1 MCDNTETVRRV
12 AHVLTS
18 TRGRE
23 FLDNIGYVSGTPIV
37 AVESGERLVDVFQRV
52 NGLESDAML
61 LAVLFSSRRRI
72 ALLHISQGQSAT
84 VCETLETDSM
94 SQSTIGMLVDDINN
108 RDADMRV
115 VVREVTERLGQVKV
129 SEISDMPVNA

>member
-1 MCDNTETVRRV
+1 MYNNTEIVRRV

-18 TRGRE
+18 TRGRD

-37 AVESGERLVDVFQRV
+37 AVEAGERLVDVFRRV
-52 NGLESDAML
+52 NSIEADIML
-61 LAVLFSSRRRI
+61 LAVLFPARERI

-94 SQSTIGMLVDDINN
+94 SQSTIGMLVDDFAN
-108 RDADMRV
+108 RDTDMRV
-115 VVREVTERLGQVKV
+115 VVHEVAERLGRVKV
-129 SEISDMPVNA
+129 SEISDVPVNI